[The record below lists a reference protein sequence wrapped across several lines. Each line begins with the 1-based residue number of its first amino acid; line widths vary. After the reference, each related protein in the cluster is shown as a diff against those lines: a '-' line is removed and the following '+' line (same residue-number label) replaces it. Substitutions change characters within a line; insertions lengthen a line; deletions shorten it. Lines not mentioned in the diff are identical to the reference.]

1 MILTPPPVK
10 PANVHS
16 PKKLIEVSI
25 PLDAIN
31 AACTREK
38 AIRHGH
44 PSTMHLWWAR
54 RPLAAARAVL
64 FASLVNDPGYVNK
77 DFRHGVNKE
86 EAQKK
91 REALW
96 KIIEDLVVW
105 EISNNPYVLKR
116 AHDAIV
122 ESWQE
127 TCRYNKNH
135 PQAAELFNPNKLP
148 AFHDPFAGGGA
159 IPLEAMRLGLESFA
173 SDLNPVPVL
182 INKAMIEIPP
192 KFRDKKPSGPLPE
205 GEVEDLAPWAGN
217 QGLAE
222 DIRRYGLWMLNE
234 ARKKIGQYYPEVE
247 ITAELAEGRDDLK
260 GLVGQRFPVIAW
272 IWARTVKSPNPMY
285 ADIDVP
291 LASTFVLSKKA
302 GQEVYIEPV
311 IQGSHYSFVVKQ
323 GKCPKDLELGTSAGK
338 RAAFK
343 CLLSGT
349 PISYEYIRDEGRSK
363 GLHEVPFA
371 IVLSGTKGRLYVS
384 PTNVNLP
391 PHRTVEDLRAFTP
404 LPNDT
409 RDFRTQ
415 LYGLKSYEDLFSD
428 RQFLALTTFSNLIT
442 NEEDPTSTVVHKATQ
457 DAIAAGMPDDNVSLS
472 QGGTGARAYG
482 EAIGLYM
489 AFVVDRSADRSSTI
503 CTWDSGRQT
512 IRNTFGRQAIPMTW
526 DFAEANPFCEAS
538 GSWINMLTW
547 VSKCVGELPVHS
559 FGTVFQAAAQNQTIS
574 EGKVI
579 STDPPYYDNVGY
591 ADLSDFFYVWLRRN
605 VSPIFPDVCG
615 TLATPKKEELIA
627 SQYRQG
633 SKVKAEAFFLSGMTE
648 VMTRLGEQAHPA
660 FPVTIYYAFKQS
672 ETKADGTTNTG
683 WVTFLEAVLRAGFQI
698 TGTWP
703 LRTEMANRSIA
714 SNANALASSMVLV
727 CRRRPTDA
735 LSVSRKQFHRELKV
749 RLNEALQDMTG
760 GGSQKAIAPVDLS
773 QAIIGPGMEVFSQ
786 YSEVLS
792 ADGTKLTVSDA
803 LKMINGFL
811 DEDAFDQATQF
822 AMQWFKTSHWEVG
835 AFGVADGLARAKD
848 TSVARLEASGILTSG
863 KGKVQLIHWKNLPR
877 DWNPENDDD
886 IPLWEACHH
895 LIQAMQEEGS
905 ERAAKLLAALR
916 DRSDSNLNIALFCS
930 AMYTICERA
939 GWTDDAMVYNE
950 LSQALPDIEQQA
962 DGFRKQ
968 KPEQINLF

>member
-1 MILTPPPVK
+1 
-10 PANVHS
+10 
-16 PKKLIEVSI
+16 
-25 PLDAIN
+25 
-31 AACTREK
+31 
-38 AIRHGH
+38 
-44 PSTMHLWWAR
+44 MHLWWAR

-96 KIIEDLVVW
+96 KIIEDLVIW
-105 EISNNPYVLKR
+105 ENSNNSEVLKR

-122 ESWQE
+122 KSWQE

-135 PQAAELFNPNKLP
+135 PQAAELFNPDKLP

-192 KFRDKKPSGPLPE
+192 KFRDKKPSGPLPTGE
-205 GEVEDLAPWAGN
+205 GESLAPWVGN

-234 ARKKIGQYYPEVE
+234 AREKIGQYYPEVE
-247 ITAELAEGRDDLK
+247 ITEELEQGRDDLT
-260 GLVGQRFPVIAW
+260 GLVGQKFPVIAW

-291 LASTFVLSKKA
+291 LASTFVLSKKT
-302 GQEVYIEPV
+302 GQEAYIEPE
-311 IQGSHYSFVVKQ
+311 IQANGYSFKVRK
-323 GKCPKDLELGTSAGK
+323 GKCPERLALGTSAGK
-338 RAAFK
+338 MAAFV

-349 PISYEYIRDEGRSK
+349 PIGYDYIRSEAQHKRMKQRLMAVVVDG
-363 GLHEVPFA
+363 P
-371 IVLSGTKGRLYVS
+371 KGRLYLS
-384 PTNVNLP
+384 PTQEQIQRAESVLP
-391 PHRTVEDLRAFTP
+391 LWEPNGL
-404 LPNDT
+404 LPEKALS
-409 RDFRTQ
+409 FRVQTYGMTEWRELYTQ
-415 LYGLKSYEDLFSD
+415 
-428 RQFLALTTFSNLIT
+428 RQLVALTTFSNMIT
-442 NEEDPTSTVVHKATQ
+442 NDEDPTSTVVYKATQ
-457 DAIAAGMPDDNVSLS
+457 DAIAAGMPNDDVPLS

-482 EAIGLYM
+482 EAIGLYL
-489 AFVVDRSADRSSTI
+489 AFVVDKCADYWSTI
-503 CTWDSGRQT
+503 CTWHNSGQK

-526 DFAEANPFCEAS
+526 DFAEANPFCDAS

-547 VSKCVGELPVHS
+547 VFKCVGELPVHS
-559 FGTVFQAAAQNQTIS
+559 CGTVFQAAAQSQTIS
-574 EGKVI
+574 EAKVI

-633 SKVKAEAFFLSGMTE
+633 SKAKAEAFFLSGMTE

-703 LRTEMANRSIA
+703 MRTEMPNRSVA
-714 SNANALASSMVLV
+714 SNANALASSIVLV
-727 CRRRPTDA
+727 CRRRPADA
-735 LSVSRKQFHRELKV
+735 PSVSRKQFQRELKI
-749 RLNEALQDMTG
+749 RLNEALQDMTN
-760 GGSQKAIAPVDLS
+760 GGSQQAIAPVDLS

-792 ADGTKLTVSDA
+792 ADGSKMTVSDA

-822 AMQWFKTSHWEVG
+822 AMQWFKTSHWEAG
-835 AFGVADGLARAKD
+835 EFGVADGLARAKD

-863 KGKVQLIHWKNLPR
+863 KGNVQLIHWKNLPKN
-877 DWNPENDDD
+877 WSPENDDD
-886 IPLWEACHH
+886 IPQWEACHH
-895 LIQAMQEEGS
+895 LIQAMQAEGS
-905 ERAAKLLAALR
+905 ERAAELLAALW
-916 DRSDSNLNIALFCS
+916 DRSDINLNIALFCS

-939 GWTDDAMVYNE
+939 GWTDDAIAYNE

>member
-1 MILTPPPVK
+1 
-10 PANVHS
+10 
-16 PKKLIEVSI
+16 
-25 PLDAIN
+25 
-31 AACTREK
+31 
-38 AIRHGH
+38 
-44 PSTMHLWWAR
+44 MHLWWAR

-96 KIIEDLVVW
+96 KIIEDLVIW
-105 EISNNPYVLKR
+105 ENSNNPEVLKR
-116 AHDAIV
+116 VQDAIV

-135 PQAAELFNPNKLP
+135 PQAAELFNPDKLP

-192 KFRDKKPSGPLPE
+192 KFRDKKPSGPLPTGE
-205 GEVEDLAPWAGN
+205 GESLAPWVGN

-247 ITAELAEGRDDLK
+247 ITEELAQGREDLK
-260 GLVGQRFPVIAW
+260 GLVGQKFPVIAW

-285 ADIDVP
+285 SDIDVP
-291 LASTFVLSKKA
+291 LASTFVLSKKV
-302 GQEVYIEPV
+302 GQEAYVEPA
-311 IQGSHYSFVVKQ
+311 IRGSSYSFIVKH

-349 PISYEYIRDEGRSK
+349 PISYEYIREEGCTK
-363 GLHEVPFA
+363 GLGAVPLA
-371 IVLSGTKGRLYVS
+371 MVLSGAKGRLYV
-384 PTNVNLP
+384 PPAQQKKRLLENIRNL
-391 PHRTVEDLRAFTP
+391 RMATR
-404 LPNDT
+404 LPGDT
-409 RDFRTQ
+409 RDFKTP
-415 LYGLKSYEDLFSD
+415 LYGITTYEDLFSD
-428 RQFLALTTFSNLIT
+428 RQYLALNTFSNLIT
-442 NEEDPTSTVVHKATQ
+442 NEEDPTSTVVYKATQ
-457 DAIAAGMPDDNVSLS
+457 DAIAAGMSDDNVPLS
-472 QGGTGARAYG
+472 EGGTGARAYG

-489 AFVVDRSADRSSTI
+489 AFVVDKCADYWSTI
-503 CTWDSGRQT
+503 CTWNINRSGL
-512 IRNTFGRQAIPMTW
+512 RNTFGRQAIPMSW
-526 DFAEANPFCEAS
+526 DFAEANPLGDS
-538 GSWINMLTW
+538 IGSWFNHLDN
-547 VSKCVGELPVHS
+547 VVGVVRNLPIHS
-559 FGTVFQAAAQNQTIS
+559 EGKVFQAAAQSQTIS

-605 VSPIFPDVCG
+605 VNAIYPDVCG

-633 SKVKAEAFFLSGMTE
+633 SKAKAEVFFLSGMTE
-648 VMTRLGEQAHPA
+648 VMTRLGKQAHPA

-703 LRTEMANRSIA
+703 MRTERNGRTIGIG
-714 SNANALASSMVLV
+714 ANALASSIILV
-727 CRRRPTDA
+727 CRRRSDA
-735 LSVSRKQFHRELKV
+735 APSISRKQFQRELKV
-749 RLNEALQDMTG
+749 RLNEALQDMTN

-792 ADGTKLTVSDA
+792 ADGSKLTVSDA

-822 AMQWFKTSHWEVG
+822 AMQWFKTSHWEAG
-835 AFGVADGLARAKD
+835 EFGVADGLARAKD

-877 DWNPENDDD
+877 DWKPENDDD

-905 ERAAKLLAALR
+905 ECAAKLLAVLQ
-916 DRSDSNLNIALFCS
+916 DRSDLNLNIALFCS

-939 GWTDDAMVYNE
+939 GWTDDAIVYNE
-950 LSQALPDIEQQA
+950 LSQALPDIDQQA